1 MGCMG
6 ERVSDGGM
14 IALICHGDMG
24 LMFFFF
30 FFHVCNG
37 RNSLSCMAKVKWFVT
52 GSLRVMVIC
61 YGG

>member
-14 IALICHGDMG
+14 IAMICHGDMG
-24 LMFFFF
+24 LLKF

-37 RNSLSCMAKVKWFVT
+37 RNSLSWMTKVKWFVM
-52 GSLRVMVIC
+52 GSLGEMVIC
-61 YGG
+61 RGG

>member
-1 MGCMG
+1 
-6 ERVSDGGM
+6 M
-14 IALICHGDMG
+14 IAMICHGDMG